1 MGVIL
6 YTIHC
11 PKCDVLEQKLN
22 MKGIKFEVIDDVSII
37 QAKGMDAMP
46 MLEVDGNLYNFSE
59 AVRWVNSHSDVDGN
73 N

>member
-1 MGVIL
+1 MKVIL

-22 MKGIKFEVIDDVSII
+22 MKNISFTICEDVSVM
-37 QAKGMDAMP
+37 QSKGIDAVP
-46 MLEVDGNLYNFSE
+46 VLEVDGNLLQFPE
-59 AVRWVNSHSDVDGN
+59 AVRWVNAQADIDSN